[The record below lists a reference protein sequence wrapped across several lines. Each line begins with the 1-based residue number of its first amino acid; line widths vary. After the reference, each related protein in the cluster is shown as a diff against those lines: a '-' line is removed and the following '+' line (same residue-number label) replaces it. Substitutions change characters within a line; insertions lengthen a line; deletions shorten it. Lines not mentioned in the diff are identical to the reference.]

1 MKYRIQV
8 HINRADKEGWFF
20 VKNTSQI
27 PYEYD
32 DENEA
37 YRMVKMCYPNENTR
51 VTDTKGEPIYAKCR
65 ITEYNA
71 LPKGLIAWSDFK
83 RLTNQFGM
91 EKGIEKARQLIKKNN
106 ERKNEHTN

>member
-8 HINRADKEGWFF
+8 HINRADKKGWFF
-20 VKNTSQI
+20 VQNTSQI

-51 VTDTKGEPIYAKCR
+51 VTDTKGEPMHILNRMAK
-65 ITEYNA
+65 YNE

-83 RLTNQFGM
+83 RLTSQYGM
-91 EKGIEKARQLIKKNN
+91 EKGIEKAHQLKKNN
-106 ERKNEHTN
+106 ERKNDNNDN